1 MDAVTIKAG
10 DYMSDIT
17 INLNSFIENI
27 LPEKITQGLEMA
39 GQYVENTAKENITE
53 MGAVETGTLK
63 NSITH
68 NVEDKAVEIGTNVEY
83 ASYVHDGTSKMEG
96 RPFLQNAVDE
106 HMTEIGEY
114 FKRGAEF

>member
-1 MDAVTIKAG
+1 
-10 DYMSDIT
+10 MSEIT
-17 INLNSFIENI
+17 VNLNNFIENI
-27 LPEKITQGLEMA
+27 LPEKITQGLELA

-53 MGAVETGTLK
+53 MGAVDTGALK

-68 NVEDKAVEIGTNVEY
+68 VVENNAVEIGTSVEY
-83 ASYVHDGTSKMEG
+83 SPFVHEGTSKMEG

-106 HMTEIGEY
+106 HMTEIVQY

>member
-1 MDAVTIKAG
+1 MDTVTIKAG
-10 DYMSDIT
+10 DCMSIT
-17 INLNSFIENI
+17 VNLNDFIENI
-27 LPEKITQGLEMA
+27 LPQKISQGLELA

-53 MGAVETGTLK
+53 MGAVDTGALK

-68 NVEDKAVEIGTNVEY
+68 VVNDNTVEIGTNVEY
-83 ASYVHDGTSKMEG
+83 APYVHDGTSKMEG

-106 HMTEIGEY
+106 HMTEIVQY